1 MLTFSKPTIETS
13 QKSVKYVQSFLKY
26 ISFYIIS
33 FVLKFYKI
41 MINSTK
47 ERIKTFNKLKTINLP
62 LLTLSSI
69 RIEFLQIIAKFS
81 DISDEISDT

>member
-41 MINSTK
+41 MINSKK
-47 ERIKTFNKLKTINLP
+47 ERKKERKNKNL
-62 LLTLSSI
+62 
-69 RIEFLQIIAKFS
+69 
-81 DISDEISDT
+81 